1 MTILF
6 DDPAWIFN
14 DADADANGL
23 TNITTGGLQENVAI
37 LGGKT
42 NTNTKPKYMIINK
55 KTSGMGRNRMQ
66 ASRKSVSSV
75 VRAKK
80 KLEYMAIY
88 IGIG

>member
-1 MTILF
+1 
-6 DDPAWIFN
+6 
-14 DADADANGL
+14 
-23 TNITTGGLQENVAI
+23 
-37 LGGKT
+37 
-42 NTNTKPKYMIINK
+42 
-55 KTSGMGRNRMQ
+55 MGRNRMQ